1 MTSSAPAPL
10 SRDRILQCAV
20 RVADRDGLEAASLR
34 RVAAELGVHV
44 TSLYNHVPTKEAL
57 LDGIVEELL
66 LGAEVPAGEIGW
78 EDWVRRFVAAVAAM
92 AREHPGAFA
101 VLLRRPVQGPSATA
115 TFESGLAAFHR
126 AGMDVR
132 ASYGAVKS
140 VALGVLGV
148 CVEQAYAVTEG
159 AKDDPLTTNV
169 AALSWQ
175 DFPELHQ
182 VVEVVDEVDVV
193 ALLADVLVDGLRARL
208 PATKRSASRGA
219 RRTGPGSS

>member
-1 MTSSAPAPL
+1 VTSSAPAPL

-34 RVAAELGVHV
+34 RVATELGVHV

-66 LGAEVPAGEIGW
+66 LGADVPLGEVAW
-78 EDWVRRFVAAVAAM
+78 EDWVRRFVAAVATM
-92 AREHPGAFA
+92 AREHPGAFG
-101 VLLRRPVQGPSATA
+101 VLLRRPVQGPRATA
-115 TFESGLAAFHR
+115 TFEAGLAAFHR

-132 ASYGAVKS
+132 ESYGAVKS

-148 CVEQAYAVTEG
+148 CVEQAYAATEDED
-159 AKDDPLTTNV
+159 KDALTTNV

-182 VVEVVDEVDVV
+182 VVDVVDEVDVV
-193 ALLADVLVDGLRARL
+193 ALLADVLVSGLAARMPRGRGRAV
-208 PATKRSASRGA
+208 A
-219 RRTGPGSS
+219 R